1 MIEMLFHDWLKDDSK
16 IILFDGGM
24 GSEIFKR
31 GIKPGNLPDALNI
44 DKSDVIYEIHKAYYD
59 AGADMCQTNTFGA
72 SYLNLQ
78 IYKLENKINEI
89 NKRALEIIKKA
100 CPPNHLIVADIG
112 PSGEF
117 RPPVGKASQ
126 DQWLSS
132 FIQQV
137 NFLENG
143 VDLWHIETMS
153 DIEEMVAAIEAIRGI
168 STKPIISSMTYKKT
182 KRGFFTI
189 MGDSLEKCVQIQEI
203 ANVDV
208 IGANCTLGSK
218 EMVELIQELK
228 NLTNKPLSA
237 KPNAGQPRID
247 SNNRA
252 HYDQPIKDF
261 VSDIGKII
269 QLGTK
274 VVGGC
279 CGTSPD
285 TIREIRKVID
295 SL

>member
-1 MIEMLFHDWLKDDSK
+1 MLFHDWLKDDSK

-31 GIKPGNLPDALNI
+31 GIKPGKLPDTLNI
-44 DKSDVIYEIHKAYYD
+44 EKPDIIYEIHKAYYD
-59 AGADMCQTNTFGA
+59 AGADMCQSNTFGA
-72 SYLNLQ
+72 SFLNLQ
-78 IYKLENKINEI
+78 TYKVENQIRDINE
-89 NKRALEIIKKA
+89 RALENIKKA
-100 CPPNHLIVADIG
+100 RPSDRLIVADIG
-112 PSGEF
+112 PSGQF
-117 RPPVGKASQ
+117 RPPVGNAKP
-126 DQWLSS
+126 DQWVSS
-132 FIQQV
+132 FTKQV
-137 NFLENG
+137 DILAET

-153 DIEEMVAAIEAIRGI
+153 DIEEMIAAIEAIKSI
-168 STKPIISSMTYKKT
+168 SIKPIISSMTYKKT

-189 MGDSLEKCVQIQEI
+189 MGDSLEKCVRIQED

-208 IGANCTLGSK
+208 IGANCTLGSD
-218 EMVELIQELK
+218 EMIPLIKELK
-228 NLTNKPLSA
+228 NLTDRPVSA

-247 SNNRA
+247 ANNRA

-261 VSDIGKII
+261 VSDIRQIV
-269 QLGTK
+269 QLGAK

-279 CGTSPD
+279 CGTSPE

>member
-1 MIEMLFHDWLKDDSK
+1 MLFHDWLKDDSK

-31 GIKPGNLPDALNI
+31 GIKPGKLPDTLNI
-44 DKSDVIYEIHKAYYD
+44 EKPDIIYEIHKAYYD
-59 AGADMCQTNTFGA
+59 AGADMCQSNTFGA
-72 SYLNLQ
+72 SFLNLQ
-78 IYKLENKINEI
+78 TYKVENQIREINE
-89 NKRALEIIKKA
+89 RALENIKKA
-100 CPPNHLIVADIG
+100 RPSDRLIVADIG
-112 PSGEF
+112 PSGQF
-117 RPPVGKASQ
+117 RPPVGNAKP
-126 DQWLSS
+126 DQWVSS
-132 FIQQV
+132 FTKQANI
-137 NFLENG
+137 LAEG

-153 DIEEMVAAIEAIRGI
+153 DIEEMIAAIEAIKSI

-189 MGDSLEKCVQIQEI
+189 MGDSLEKCVGIQEN
-203 ANVDV
+203 AGVDV
-208 IGANCTLGSK
+208 IGANCTLGSD
-218 EMVELIQELK
+218 EMVYLIKELK
-228 NLTNKPLSA
+228 DITNIPISA

-247 SNNRA
+247 TNNRA

-261 VSDIGKII
+261 VSDIRQIV
-269 QLGTK
+269 QLGAK
-274 VVGGC
+274 IVGGC

>member
-1 MIEMLFHDWLKDDSK
+1 MLFHDWLKDDSK

-31 GIKPGNLPDALNI
+31 GITPGKLPDMLNI
-44 DKSDVIYEIHKAYYD
+44 EEPDIIYDIHKAYYD
-59 AGADMCQTNTFGA
+59 VGADMCQSNTFGA

-78 IYKLENKINEI
+78 IYKVENQIKEINE
-89 NKRALEIIKKA
+89 RAIDNIKKA
-100 CPPNHLIVADIG
+100 CPPNRLIVADIG

-117 RPPVGKASQ
+117 RPPVGKASP
-126 DQWLSS
+126 DQWVSS
-132 FIQQV
+132 FTKQANILK
-137 NFLENG
+137 NS

-153 DIEEMVAAIEAIRGI
+153 DIEEMLAAIEAIRKT
-168 STKPIISSMTYKKT
+168 STIPIISSMTYKKM

-189 MGDSLEKCVQIQEI
+189 MGDSLEKCVRIQEN
-203 ANVDV
+203 AGVDV
-208 IGANCTLGSK
+208 IGANCTLGSD
-218 EMVELIQELK
+218 EMVHLIKELK
-228 NLTNKPLSA
+228 SITDMPISA

-252 HYDQPIKDF
+252 YYDQPIKEF
-261 VSDIGKII
+261 VSDIHQII
-269 QLGTK
+269 KLGAK